1 MNGAPR
7 PVLPATPARQ
17 GRWGRHMAWV
27 LVVSLLLATVA
38 LAAAWAWRAGDFTRA
53 QHRISPTRG
62 EAASFHQ

>member
-1 MNGAPR
+1 
-7 PVLPATPARQ
+7 
-17 GRWGRHMAWV
+17 MAWV